1 MITRRHLLETAGVA
15 LAASGLPKFSQA
27 AAAGAGTTPGIP
39 AGVGSYVTMGTLP
52 GKKPLIQ
59 LADRPPN
66 YESPIEYLRTPIT
79 PNDQFFVRYH
89 LADIPEVKAEGYKI
103 SVGGD
108 GANGQAELTLDD
120 LKKFPAIEVVAV
132 NQCSGN
138 RRGLSKPHVAGVEWG
153 YGAMGCARWKGARLK
168 DVLDKVG
175 LKKEAIEISFNGADG
190 PVVDKTPD
198 FVKSLPVWK
207 AIDESTLIAY
217 EMNGAPLPHFNG
229 FPARLIV
236 PGWTG
241 TYWMKHLITVT
252 ALTKPLRNFWMTPAY
267 RIPVGKFPVVA
278 RFISQEESAS
288 HADNR
293 DGGQLTYHQP
303 SRRRQSERRQ
313 GRGQRHG
320 LGRRLRH
327 PHGRSLDRRRQALV
341 RSHIGRGSRP
351 LRPAAVEFQSVSQAR
366 REHGDGQRHQQDR
379 PGPSFRADLQRRRL
393 PQQRDAKHHADGL
406 REKTMRTFIIASVA
420 ALIALP
426 AAAEQQITLKKADG
440 VDKVEANCQAC
451 HTLAYIPM
459 NSPFLNAAGWT
470 GEVGKMIKAYGAP
483 IDDADAKAIADYLA
497 KNYGT

>member
-1 MITRRHLLETAGVA
+1 MITRRHLLETASVA

-66 YESPIEYLRTPIT
+66 YKSPIEYLRTPIT

-241 TYWMKHLITVT
+241 TYWMKHLITIT

-288 HADNR
+288 TPITEMVVNSLITSHR
-293 DGGQLTYHQP
+293 DGAKVNAGKVAVSGMAWDGGYGIRTVEVSTDGGKRWSGATLG
-303 SRRRQSERRQ
+303 ED
-313 GRGQRHG
+313 
-320 LGRRLRH
+320 LGRY
-327 PHGRSLDRRRQALV
+327 A
-341 RSHIGRGSRP
+341 
-351 LRPAAVEFQSVSQAR
+351 LRPWSFNLSAKRGANTVMVNATNKIGQGQVS
-366 REHGDGQRHQQDR
+366 E
-379 PGPSFRADLQRRRL
+379 
-393 PQQRDAKHHADGL
+393 
-406 REKTMRTFIIASVA
+406 
-420 ALIALP
+420 LIFNGAGYHNNVM
-426 AAAEQQITLKKADG
+426 QNITLTA
-440 VDKVEANCQAC
+440 
-451 HTLAYIPM
+451 
-459 NSPFLNAAGWT
+459 
-470 GEVGKMIKAYGAP
+470 
-483 IDDADAKAIADYLA
+483 
-497 KNYGT
+497 